1 VADLTFAEMKE
12 QAFEQFLLY
21 AEPCCDPSIEG
32 LELSILSRHMRAS
45 IWLPNT
51 AYVLGDVIQTY
62 PRSGYRYGC
71 IVSGSSGALVW
82 PTPYTSSWSF
92 TDGTVVW
99 RECGSDYENV
109 FDVRAAVH
117 EAWTIKASRSSHLV
131 TTATS
136 GSSVQASLLHQQCRA
151 RAIEFAPLDL

>member
-1 VADLTFAEMKE
+1 VADFTLEEMRH
-12 QAFEQFLLY
+12 QAYEHFILL
-21 AEPCCDPSIEG
+21 AEPDCPPSISGEEAAI
-32 LELSILSRHMRAS
+32 LERHMLAS

-62 PRSGYRYGC
+62 PRSGYRYEC

-82 PTPYTSSWSF
+82 PTPYTGSWSF